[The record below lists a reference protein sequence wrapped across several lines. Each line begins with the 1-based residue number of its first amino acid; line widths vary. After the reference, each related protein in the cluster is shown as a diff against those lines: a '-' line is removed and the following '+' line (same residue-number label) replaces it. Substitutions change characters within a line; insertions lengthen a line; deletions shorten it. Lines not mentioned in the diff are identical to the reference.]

1 MSRPAH
7 LPSWNLLSHLHEGTE
22 ERVIV
27 LLLPGISHG
36 LLHSQAVLDIGLEPL
51 AELEGQMG
59 GAGSRQGKKVMRYR
73 LWLQNT
79 GSRGRGWGR

>member
-1 MSRPAH
+1 MSRSTH
-7 LPSWNLLSHLHEGTE
+7 LPSWKPLSHLREGTE

-59 GAGSRQGKKVMRYR
+59 GAGTR
-73 LWLQNT
+73 
-79 GSRGRGWGR
+79 